1 MRNSTYNSLIEGLID
16 NGPDPMAPERFNAS
30 LMVLLST
37 LNAGP
42 VQALRAAQNVMNAA
56 SKIARLGDEPRQIIF
71 DAIELDRLVNCPL
84 WLEYDIVIN
93 GNEAV
98 PKDAHDSSG
107 RLLREGLLIIR
118 KGGDGI
124 GSTIVI
130 RRFGERV
137 RTFEADPAEWR
148 LTRCLGGGYEM
159 TVENEEY
166 APGLVDQG
174 KASARWLGGQM
185 QSLLAIL
192 GAPKLT
198 ELADEKP
205 SRRRGV
211 PPLKRVRMAPPW
223 NNVDQD
229 GIPVLPRDARP
240 AYVYDELMD
249 RFDMFEGLIWSGR
262 CYHDTAENR
271 RRSLENCA
279 KRREM
284 LKVAEPFVLAPIM
297 AESAAIVA
305 AEERTGMVEAR
316 RLLALPFPIAW
327 LEWRDVD
334 CGLPGQR
341 WGMVIEAVDDDVQ
354 GDAHGLIYPL
364 MAGSYLTYDG
374 IIRLRGLYFRMHISD
389 ISKPLIEFS
398 SEHIPA
404 DFDGTAI
411 DQEHFGRFMLAV
423 LTFLNQPRMVEMK
436 NQDKRQRA
444 VSNRVRADRRL
455 SPLGAIREVRLIVD
469 QPVAASEGSTRNGTG
484 DRIGAMPRHQV
495 RAFWRYRLG
504 KLEFVRPHWRGS
516 EVNGVSR
523 RRYIVMREEDRVQ
536 C

>member
-16 NGPDPMAPERFNAS
+16 NGPDPLAPERFNAS
-30 LMVLLST
+30 LAELLST
-37 LNAGP
+37 LKAGP

-71 DAIELDRLVNCPL
+71 DAIDLDRLVKCSL
-84 WLEYDIVIN
+84 WIEYDIAID
-93 GNEAV
+93 GNETV
-98 PKDAHDSSG
+98 PKDAHDGSG
-107 RLLREGLLIIR
+107 RLLREGLLIVR

-124 GSTIVI
+124 GSAIVI

-148 LTRCLGGGYEM
+148 LTHCLGGGYEM
-159 TVENEEY
+159 TIENEEY
-166 APGLVDQG
+166 APGLIEQG

-198 ELADEKP
+198 ELVDEKP

-211 PPLKRVRMAPPW
+211 PPVKRVRMAPPW

-240 AYVYDELMD
+240 ACVYDELMD
-249 RFDMFEGLIWSGR
+249 RFNMFEGLIWSGR

-284 LKVAEPFVLAPIM
+284 LKAAEPFVLAPMM

-341 WGMVIEAVDDDVQ
+341 WGMAIEAVDENVQ
-354 GDAHGLIYPL
+354 GNAHGLIYL
-364 MAGSYLTYDG
+364 LTEKSHLTYDG
-374 IIRLRGLYFRMHISD
+374 IIRLQALYFRMHISD
-389 ISKPLIEFS
+389 ASKPLIDFPPKY
-398 SEHIPA
+398 IPA
-404 DFDGTAI
+404 HVDRAAI

-423 LTFLNQPRMVEMK
+423 LTFLNQPRMVEV
-436 NQDKRQRA
+436 QDSNEQQRA
-444 VSNRVRADRRL
+444 ASNRARADRRL
-455 SPLGAIREVRLIVD
+455 SPLGAIRQVRLIVD

-516 EVNGVSR
+516 EANGISR